1 MKNLKKT
8 SKKLTWYT
16 TYGAITVQETVLF
29 DNATKQ
35 ILRPFSESSAVKC
48 LAYSD
53 MLQRKITDFGADHP
67 FNQVPKKMKEHY
79 GINIG
84 ISAAQSITQ
93 THAEEIH
100 NAPSNLADES
110 ISPATE
116 MIVTEM
122 DGCMVPIVVTGVK
135 QEKSANDEKAEKGQ
149 VKIDKRKNKSL
160 EYREAKMCL
169 AHKVGSCTLKYGG
182 TMDGPD
188 AAGKQW
194 KHCVQQVGFNK
205 NSQVHCVGDGA
216 VWIANQMQKSFGSQ
230 GTYLI
235 DFYHLCEYL
244 SPAAKVIS
252 SGSPDWLKAQKE
264 DMKAGKTALVLE
276 RLLPHIEPPEISDEK
291 APVRSCYR
299 YIKNRPQQ
307 FNYPGAIEQGL
318 PIGSGEVESSH
329 RYIVQKRLKI
339 AGAWWKKENAA
350 SMISLRLARFNKLW
364 DKYWDKVM
372 GLVA

>member
-1 MKNLKKT
+1 M
-8 SKKLTWYT
+8 
-16 TYGAITVQETVLF
+16 
-29 DNATKQ
+29 
-35 ILRPFSESSAVKC
+35 
-48 LAYSD
+48 
-53 MLQRKITDFGADHP
+53 KITDFGADHP
-67 FNQVPKKMKEHY
+67 FNQVPEKMKEHY
-79 GINIG
+79 GIDIG
-84 ISAAQSITQ
+84 VSAAQSITQ
-93 THAEEIH
+93 THAKKIH
-100 NAPSNLADES
+100 DAQSDFADEP
-110 ISPATE
+110 ISPAAET
-116 MIVTEM
+116 IVAEM
-122 DGCMVPIVVTGVK
+122 DGCMVPIVVTGVE
-135 QEKSANDEKAEKGQ
+135 QEESANDKREQ
-149 VKIDKRKNKSL
+149 VKTDKRKNKSL

-194 KHCVQQVGFNK
+194 KRCVQQVGFDK
-205 NSQVHCVGDGA
+205 DSKVHCIGDGA
-216 VWIANQMQKSFGSQ
+216 AWITNQMEGCFGAQ

-244 SPAAKVIS
+244 SPAANIIS
-252 SGSPDWLKAQKE
+252 PGTADWLKTQKE

-276 RLLPHIEPPEISDEK
+276 RLLPHIEPPEIYDEK
-291 APVRSCYR
+291 APVRACYR
-299 YIKNRPQQ
+299 YIKNRPQR